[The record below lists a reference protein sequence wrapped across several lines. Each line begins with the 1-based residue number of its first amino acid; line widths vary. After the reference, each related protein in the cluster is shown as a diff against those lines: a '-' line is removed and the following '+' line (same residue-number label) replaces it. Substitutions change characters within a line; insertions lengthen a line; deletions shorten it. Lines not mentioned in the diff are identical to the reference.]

1 MPRFTET
8 LFTVFF
14 SLALSV
20 SAYSEDIPKTYR
32 HAITFVHP
40 HASSNPVVQRPAT
53 EPQQLQATNLQLPQA
68 TDFGLFRLQY
78 NYQNLFGG
86 FSPWVAL
93 GGNLH
98 RGFLEYPLSGTS
110 QLTVVHTKV
119 GLGLLAGMQYR
130 YDLLSFLYMS
140 ALAGYGHYFSSQ
152 IDIDFPQTSAAHSN
166 GCHEVCVTGDVDTI
180 LYGALVGFRILP
192 FLAFEL
198 GLEHNLFFS
207 RRYQSVSDGI
217 STVTTT
223 QGTAF
228 SDALMFSFGFTLQ
241 FNL

>member
-1 MPRFTET
+1 MRVVIYSA
-8 LFTVFF
+8 L
-14 SLALSV
+14 LLSV
-20 SAYSEDIPKTYR
+20 PALAAEGNAKLYR
-32 HAITFVHP
+32 HAITLVHP
-40 HASSNPVVQRPAT
+40 HTATNPVSARPGG
-53 EPQQLQATNLQLPQA
+53 EPQQLQTTSIQLPQT

-78 NYQNLFGG
+78 NYQNVFGG

-98 RGFLEYPLSGTS
+98 RGFLEYPVAGAGT
-110 QLTVVHTKV
+110 QTVVHSKV
-119 GLGLLAGMQYR
+119 GPGLLGGVQYR
-130 YDLLSFLYMS
+130 YDLLAFLYFS

-152 IDIDFPQTSAAHSN
+152 VDIDFPQTAAVQSN
-166 GCHEVCVTGDVDTI
+166 GCHEVCVTGDVDSI
-180 LYGALVGFRILP
+180 LYGALIGFRILP

-207 RRYQSVSDGI
+207 RRHQSVSDGV
-217 STVTTT
+217 TAVTTT

-241 FNL
+241 FDL